1 MAIDISPALAADMLN
16 AAKTALD
23 GGKLYYFAG
32 PVPANANAALD
43 LTVGTG
49 QHTEL
54 AVISLNSTATG
65 LTFATA
71 TAGQL
76 NKTVAETW
84 AGLVAFTG
92 KDQALTTLTPTFWR
106 FAPSG
111 DNARTAGTGTTKR
124 IQGTLGGP
132 NSTADL
138 ILGADTLTRNGTNTE
153 SVTVFRLRA
162 LPVSA

>member
-23 GGKLYYFAG
+23 GGRLYYYAG
-32 PVPANANAALD
+32 PVPANANTALD
-43 LTVGTG
+43 MTVGTG
-49 QHTEL
+49 LHTEL

-71 TAGQL
+71 TGGQL
-76 NKTVAETW
+76 NKTVAEVW
-84 AGLVAFTG
+84 AGLVAFSG
-92 KDQALTTLTPTFWR
+92 KDQASTTLTPTFWR

-111 DNARTAGTGTTKR
+111 DNGRTAGTGSTKR
-124 IQGTLGGP
+124 VQGTLGGP
-132 NSTADL
+132 DSTADL
-138 ILGADTLTRNGTNTE
+138 LLGSATLTRNGTNTE
-153 SVTVFRLRA
+153 SVTIFRLRA